1 MLLFFLKIVSGSF
14 FSWYSTM
21 TPLLYLLI
29 AIVLVAI
36 VVFGVPKERF
46 QPEFLD
52 KRQVKTTVAMEDS
65 SFVQRTNHVQQAPY
79 SMGPLQGMET
89 PFQVNQYKAYIS

>member
-1 MLLFFLKIVSGSF
+1 
-14 FSWYSTM
+14 M

-29 AIVLVAI
+29 AIVLLT
-36 VVFGVPKERF
+36 VVLVGVPKEKF

-52 KRQVKTTVAMEDS
+52 KRQVATTVAMEDS

>member
-1 MLLFFLKIVSGSF
+1 
-14 FSWYSTM
+14 M

-29 AIVLVAI
+29 AIVLLT
-36 VVFGVPKERF
+36 VVLVGVPKEKF

-52 KRQVKTTVAMEDS
+52 KRQVATTVAMEDS

-89 PFQVNQYKAYIS
+89 PFQVNQYKAYMS